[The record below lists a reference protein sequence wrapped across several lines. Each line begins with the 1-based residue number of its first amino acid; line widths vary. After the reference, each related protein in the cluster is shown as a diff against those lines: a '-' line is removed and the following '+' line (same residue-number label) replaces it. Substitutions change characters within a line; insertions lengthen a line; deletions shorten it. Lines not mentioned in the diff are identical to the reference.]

1 MNHLR
6 KYNEQNYKVLNS
18 IILKQIEKEFHKLFK
33 EKLANTPTI
42 CGDFNI
48 LWLRISR
55 SNFWKKKLL
64 FGEHEYLFKHC
75 VCIFYMCMNMCM
87 YIYTYSCIYNNVNM
101 QKQKV

>member
-1 MNHLR
+1 MNHSR

-33 EKLANTPTI
+33 EKLANMPTI

-48 LWLRISR
+48 LSLRISR

-64 FGEHEYLFKHC
+64 LFGNMNICLTS
-75 VCIFYMCMNMCM
+75 CIFYMCMNMCM